1 MFVVAVDKDTEDR
14 LYLVDT
20 SGTGIL
26 KGENTSGGA
35 YVRVDQGLDTKEI
48 SPEFLLDADLIETQY
63 IVEVDN
69 RFGNIVSQV
78 NGSQAAV
85 SYIDDDSIA
94 SYYFSLGTDLDY
106 VTENGERLES
116 PNQVVAGPRGT
127 YLKMRIQ
134 SSLELNTSSYL
145 FEQLGGVQVWSV
157 NDPDNAGEF
166 NFWFID
172 STLRVSGATTGY
184 SVDVPVR
191 FTKYKDHS

>member
-1 MFVVAVDKDTEDR
+1 M
-14 LYLVDT
+14 
-20 SGTGIL
+20 
-26 KGENTSGGA
+26 
-35 YVRVDQGLDTKEI
+35 
-48 SPEFLLDADLIETQY
+48 
-63 IVEVDN
+63 
-69 RFGNIVSQV
+69 

-116 PNQVVAGPRGT
+116 PNQVIAGPRGT

-145 FEQLGGVQVWSV
+145 FDQLGGVQVWSV
-157 NDPDNAGEF
+157 TDPDGGFF
-166 NFWFID
+166 NFQFID

-184 SVDVPVR
+184 SVDVPIR
-191 FTKYKDHS
+191 FTKYLDHS